1 MSSLGVEN
9 EFLSRHDYLSYLN
22 LKAPNCYC
30 RYFFHNPEQRQENS
44 NITIKATM
52 ANILIIDDDK
62 MICTALE
69 SVISPMGH
77 NVSLAYRLKEGL
89 KKISQSAFDVVFLDV
104 RLPDGNGLEV
114 LGEIRETPSSPD
126 VIIITG
132 EGDPDGAEIA
142 IKNGAWDY
150 LQKPLSLGTVSL
162 TFSRI
167 IQYRQVKETKR
178 ATMALKRDGIIGDSS
193 KLKHCLDLVSYAA
206 TTDASI
212 LITGETG
219 TGKELFA
226 KAVHKNSRRE
236 RENFVVVDC
245 AALPDKLIESMLFGH
260 VKGAFTG
267 AERSREGLIKQ
278 ADGGTLFLDEVG
290 ELPMTLQ
297 KAFLRALQEHRF
309 RPVGGKREVESN
321 FRLVTATNRD
331 LEQMVE
337 TGMFRKELLFRI
349 RATNIDLPPLRE
361 RQEDI
366 KAIGLYY
373 TSRICDR
380 REIGTKGF
388 SQEFIEALMIYGW
401 PGNVRELVNALE
413 EAISMAHNELML
425 FPIHLPVHIR
435 IKLARASVSI
445 SVQNH
450 ENKKGA
456 TQFSAP
462 FSGLRVLL
470 ETTEQQYLHN
480 IMSLTKGDIKEVCKI
495 SGLSRSRLYSRLKKY
510 NIQRKF

>member
-1 MSSLGVEN
+1 
-9 EFLSRHDYLSYLN
+9 
-22 LKAPNCYC
+22 
-30 RYFFHNPEQRQENS
+30 
-44 NITIKATM
+44 M

-62 MICTALE
+62 MICTAIE

-77 NVSLAYRLKEGL
+77 DVAQAYRLNEGL
-89 KKISQSAFDVVFLDV
+89 KKISQSGFDVVFLDV
-104 RLPDGNGLEV
+104 RLPDGNGLEA
-114 LGEIRETPSSPD
+114 LTEIRENPFSPD

-132 EGDPDGAEIA
+132 EGDPDGAELA

-167 IQYRQVKETKR
+167 LQYRQAKKTESE
-178 ATMALKRDGIIGDSS
+178 TMALNREGIIGDSP
-193 KLKHCLDLVSYAA
+193 KLKRCLDLLSYAVNA
-206 TTDASI
+206 DTSI

-226 KAVHKNSRRE
+226 KAVHKNSRRAGG
-236 RENFVVVDC
+236 NFVVVDC
-245 AALPDKLIESMLFGH
+245 AALPETLIESMLFGH

-267 AERSREGLIKQ
+267 AERDREGLIKQ

-297 KAFLRALQEHRF
+297 KAFLRVLQEHSF

-321 FRLVTATNRD
+321 FRLVSATNRD
-331 LEQMVE
+331 LEQMVQ
-337 TGMFRKELLFRI
+337 TGMFREDLLFRI
-349 RATNIDLPPLRE
+349 RATTIDLPPLRE

-366 KAIGLYY
+366 KAIGLYF

-380 REIGTKGF
+380 REIGTKGL
-388 SQEFIEALMIYGW
+388 SQEFIEALIGYGW

-413 EAISMAHNELML
+413 EAISMAHNESML
-425 FPIHLPVHIR
+425 FPIHLPTHIR
-435 IKLARASVSI
+435 IKLARASFSNP
-445 SVQNH
+445 VQNH
-450 ENKKGA
+450 ANTEGA

-462 FSGLRVLL
+462 FPGLRELW
-470 ETTEQQYLHN
+470 ETTERQYLQDV
-480 IMSLTKGDIKEVCKI
+480 MLLTKGDIKEVCKI
-495 SGLSRSRLYSRLKKY
+495 SGLSRSRLYSRLQKY
-510 NIQRKF
+510 NLQRKS